1 MNIVDAEAIPI
12 RIALK
17 QPFRIAVGTI
27 THTNHVLVRMT
38 DDAGRVGW
46 GEAVTFHAVYGYD
59 QRALYQVLTDH
70 LIPAVRGLDPRNI
83 VQIHRAMDRAIPRNL
98 MAKTGIDIAAYDLAA
113 QAAGQPVH
121 VLCGGKRVD
130 RVPQI
135 GVVGIVP
142 EAKAADSAVRQLEE
156 GYRTVKMKIGQD
168 AGMDAARVRAVR
180 EAVGEDVPIRVD
192 GNCGYDRA
200 EALRAFRL
208 MEDVDL
214 EWIEQ
219 PLPGWDLEGMAEL
232 AARLDTPVAVDES
245 MYTSEDAFR
254 CITSGAADVVNIK
267 VAKCGGI
274 HRSQKIAATC
284 EAAGV
289 PCFLG
294 GCIETS
300 VGTAAALHFYAATSN
315 VIRAAEIHGSPH
327 YVDDIAVR
335 PFTAEEG
342 GLVVPDVP
350 GLGIEVDEDKVN
362 AYRVVY

>member
-1 MNIVDAEAIPI
+1 MNIADAEAIPI

-38 DDAGRVGW
+38 DDEGRVGW
-46 GEAVTFHAVYGYD
+46 GEADTFHAVYGYD

-70 LIPAVRGLDPRNI
+70 LIPAVRGLDPREI
-83 VQIHRAMDRAIPRNL
+83 VTLHETMDRAIPKNL
-98 MAKTGIDIAAYDLAA
+98 MAKTAIDIAAYDLAA
-113 QAAGQPVH
+113 QAAGQPIH

-130 RVPQI
+130 RVPQM
-135 GVVGIVP
+135 GVVGIVSKE
-142 EAKAADSAVRQLEE
+142 EAAEDALLQLEA
-156 GYRTVKMKIGQD
+156 GYRTIKMKIGHD
-168 AGMDAARVRAVR
+168 AVEDAARVKAVR
-180 EAVGEDVPIRVD
+180 EAVGEGVPIRVD
-192 GNCGYDRA
+192 GNCGYNRA
-200 EALRAFRL
+200 DALRAFRL
-208 MEDVDL
+208 MEEVGL

-232 AARLDTPVAVDES
+232 AARLDTPMAVDES
-245 MYTSEDAFR
+245 MYTPEDALR

-274 HRSQKIAATC
+274 YRSQKIAAVC

-300 VGTAAALHFYAATSN
+300 VGTAAAVHFYAATSN
-315 VIRAAEIHGSPH
+315 VISAAEIHGSPF
-327 YVDDIAVR
+327 YVDDIAVQ
-335 PFTAEEG
+335 PFVAEDG
-342 GLVVPDVP
+342 SIAVPNTP
-350 GLGIEVDEDKVN
+350 GLGVEVDEDKVN
-362 AYRVVY
+362 AYRIAY

>member
-1 MNIVDAEAIPI
+1 
-12 RIALK
+12 
-17 QPFRIAVGTI
+17 
-27 THTNHVLVRMT
+27 
-38 DDAGRVGW
+38 
-46 GEAVTFHAVYGYD
+46 
-59 QRALYQVLTDH
+59 
-70 LIPAVRGLDPRNI
+70 
-83 VQIHRAMDRAIPRNL
+83 
-98 MAKTGIDIAAYDLAA
+98 MAKAGLDIAAYDLAA
-113 QAAGQPVH
+113 QAAGQPIH

-130 RVPQI
+130 SVPQI
-135 GVVGIVP
+135 GVVGLVP
-142 EAKAADSAVRQLEE
+142 EAEAAESAVRQLRD
-156 GYRTVKMKIGQD
+156 GYRTIKMKIGHD
-168 AGMDAARVRAVR
+168 AAEDAARVSAVR
-180 EAVGEDVPIRVD
+180 EAVGEGVPIRVD
-192 GNCGYDRA
+192 GNCGYGRA

-208 MEDVDL
+208 MEDADL

-219 PLPGWDLEGMAEL
+219 PLPGWDLDGMADL

-245 MYTSEDAFR
+245 MYTPEDAFR

-274 HRSQKIAATC
+274 YPSQKIAATC

-335 PFTAEEG
+335 PFTAEG
-342 GLVVPDVP
+342 GSLAVPGVP
-350 GLGIEVDEDKVN
+350 GLGVEVDEDKVD
-362 AYRVVY
+362 AYRLRY

>member
-1 MNIVDAEAIPI
+1 MKIVDAEAIPI

-17 QPFRIAVGTI
+17 EPFQIAVGTI

-38 DDAGRVGW
+38 DDEGRVGW
-46 GEAVTFHAVYGYD
+46 GEADTFHAVYGYD
-59 QRALYQVLTDH
+59 QRALYQVLTEH
-70 LIPAVRGLDPRNI
+70 LIPAVRGSDPRDMARL
-83 VQIHRAMDRAIPRNL
+83 HETMDRAIPKNL
-98 MAKTGIDIAAYDLAA
+98 MAKTGIDIAAFDLAA
-113 QAAGQPVH
+113 QAAGQPLH

-142 EAKAADSAVRQLEE
+142 EREAAESALRQLKE
-156 GYRTVKMKIGQD
+156 GFGTIKMKIGHGAVED
-168 AGMDAARVRAVR
+168 ARRVKAVR
-180 EAVGEDVPIRVD
+180 EAVGEQVPIRVD

-200 EALRAFRL
+200 EALRAFRI
-208 MEDVDL
+208 MEPVGL

-219 PLPGWDLEGMAEL
+219 PLPGWDLRGMAEL
-232 AARLDTPVAVDES
+232 ARRLDTPVAVDES
-245 MYTSEDAFR
+245 MYSPEDAFL

-274 HRSQKIAATC
+274 YRSQKIAAVC

-300 VGTAAALHFYAATSN
+300 VGTAAAVHFYAATSN
-315 VIRAAEIHGSPH
+315 VVSAAEIFGSPH

-335 PFTAEEG
+335 PFVAEDG
-342 GLVVPDVP
+342 CLLVPDAP
-350 GLGIEVDEDKVN
+350 GLGVEVDEDKVN
-362 AYRVVY
+362 AYRITY

>member
-1 MNIVDAEAIPI
+1 MKIVDAEAIPI

-17 QPFRIAVGTI
+17 KPFSIAVGTI
-27 THTNHVLVRMT
+27 THTNHVLVRMS
-38 DDAGRVGW
+38 DDEGRVGW
-46 GEAVTFHAVYGYD
+46 GESDTFHAVYGYD

-70 LIPAVRGLDPRNI
+70 LIPAVRGLDPRDI
-83 VQIHRAMDRAIPRNL
+83 VRLHETMDRAIPRNF

-113 QAAGQPVH
+113 QAAGQPLH
-121 VLCGGKRVD
+121 VLCGGKRVE

-135 GVVGIVP
+135 GVVGIVSER
-142 EAKAADSAVRQLEE
+142 EAAESAASQVKE
-156 GYRTVKMKIGQD
+156 GYQTIKMKIGQGAVED
-168 AGMDAARVRAVR
+168 ARRVKTVR
-180 EAVGEDVPIRVD
+180 EALGDGVPIRVD
-192 GNCGYDRA
+192 GNSGYDRA

-208 MEDVDL
+208 MEEVGL

-232 AARLDTPVAVDES
+232 ARRLDTPLAVDES
-245 MYTSEDAFR
+245 MYTPEDAFR

-274 HRSQKIAATC
+274 YRSQKIAATC

-300 VGTAAALHFYAATSN
+300 VGTAAAVHFYAATSN
-315 VIRAAEIHGSPH
+315 VISAAEIHGSPH
-327 YVDDIAVR
+327 YVDDVVTQPFRAEDGSIA
-335 PFTAEEG
+335 
-342 GLVVPDVP
+342 VPDVP
-350 GLGIEVDEDKVN
+350 GLGVEVDEDKVN

>member
-1 MNIVDAEAIPI
+1 MSIEDAEAIPI

-17 QPFRIAVGTI
+17 EPFHIAVGTI

-46 GEAVTFHAVYGYD
+46 GEAVTFHPVYGYD

-70 LIPAVRGLDPRNI
+70 LIPAVRGLDPRDI
-83 VQIHRAMDRAIPRNL
+83 VTLHEAMDRAIPRNL
-98 MAKTGIDIAAYDLAA
+98 MAKTGLDIAAYDLAA
-113 QAAGQPVH
+113 QSAGQPLH
-121 VLCGGKRVD
+121 VLCGGKRVE

-135 GVVGIVP
+135 GVVGILP
-142 EAKAADSAVRQLEE
+142 EAEAAESAVRQLEE
-156 GYRTVKMKIGQD
+156 GYRTVKMKIGHG
-168 AGMDAARVRAVR
+168 AAEDAARVRAVR
-180 EAVGEDVPIRVD
+180 EAVGESVPIRVD

-200 EALRAFRL
+200 TALRAFRL
-208 MEDVDL
+208 MEDADL

-219 PLPGWDLEGMAEL
+219 PLPGWDLEGMAGL
-232 AARLDTPVAVDES
+232 AARLDTPMAVDES
-245 MYTSEDAFR
+245 MYTPEDAFR

-274 HRSQKIAATC
+274 YRSQKIAATC

-294 GCIETS
+294 GCIETG

-315 VIRAAEIHGSPH
+315 VIRAAEVHGSPH
-327 YVDDIAVR
+327 YVDDVVVR
-335 PFTAEEG
+335 PFVADG
-342 GLVVPDVP
+342 GSLPVPTGP

-362 AYRVVY
+362 AYRISY